1 MRTRPK
7 HISVWMND
15 TEYHHLRR
23 QAELA
28 GMKVDPFIRNLIMGV
43 ELHPRPP
50 DTYGALLRELHAIGN
65 NVNQIAHWANA
76 KKDVTDPEMETVA
89 ALVRKVYQ
97 LVKEAY

>member
-15 TEYHHLRR
+15 TEYQHLRR
-23 QAELA
+23 QADLA

-50 DTYGALLRELHAIGN
+50 DTSKAILRELAAIGN

-76 KKDVTDPEMETVA
+76 KKGVTDSEMETAA
-89 ALVRKVYQ
+89 ALVRKAYQ

>member
-1 MRTRPK
+1 MRSRPK

-15 TEYHHLRR
+15 TEYQHLRR

-50 DTYGALLRELHAIGN
+50 DTSKAILRELSAIGN

-76 KKDVTDPEMETVA
+76 KKGVTDPEMETAA
-89 ALVRKVYQ
+89 ALVRKAYQ

>member
-1 MRTRPK
+1 MRTRPR

-50 DTYGALLRELHAIGN
+50 DTSKAILRELSAIGN

-76 KKDVTDPEMETVA
+76 KKGVTDTEIETAA
-89 ALVRKVYQ
+89 ALVRKAWRV
-97 LVKEAY
+97 VKDSL

>member
-1 MRTRPK
+1 MRSRPK

-15 TEYHHLRR
+15 TEYQHLRR

-50 DTYGALLRELHAIGN
+50 DTSKGILRELAAIGN

-76 KKDVTDPEMETVA
+76 KKGVTDPEMETAA
-89 ALVRKVYQ
+89 ALVRKAYQ

>member
-15 TEYHHLRR
+15 TEYQHLRR

-50 DTYGALLRELHAIGN
+50 DTSKAILRELAAIGN

-76 KKDVTDPEMETVA
+76 KKGVTDPEMETAA
-89 ALVRKVYQ
+89 ALVRKAYQ

>member
-15 TEYHHLRR
+15 TEYQHLRR

-50 DTYGALLRELHAIGN
+50 DTSKAILRELAAIGN

-76 KKDVTDPEMETVA
+76 KKGVTDPEMETA
-89 ALVRKVYQ
+89 ATLVRKAYQ

>member
-1 MRTRPK
+1 MRTRPR

-43 ELHPRPP
+43 ELQPRPP

-65 NVNQIAHWANA
+65 NVNQIAKWANA
-76 KKDVTDPEMETVA
+76 KKGITDPEMETAA
-89 ALVRKVYQ
+89 ALIRKAWR
-97 LVKEAY
+97 LVKDSL

>member
-15 TEYHHLRR
+15 TEYQHLRR
-23 QAELA
+23 QADLA

-50 DTYGALLRELHAIGN
+50 DTSKAILRELAAIGN

-76 KKDVTDPEMETVA
+76 KKGVTDPEMETAA
-89 ALVRKVYQ
+89 ALVRKAYQ